1 MLGELQ
7 EISGNDSMPHMIGKG
22 RCVSCQIRHLSI
34 FANLSSQQLGKI
46 CHFQPTV
53 TTYEVKETIY
63 HQGDASHNAFTLRKG
78 MIKLIKSLPD
88 GRVQIVRILKKGDLF
103 GFDGFAN
110 QNYNQSA
117 IALTNCEICH
127 LPLAGLQE
135 LRLQQPEI
143 DKAMMDRW
151 LQHLSEAENMM
162 LDLGAKKASERLANF
177 LVNWG
182 EVDDNEWKKM
192 PLSRQEIGN
201 LLGLT
206 IETVSRFL
214 SQWKRAGIIQER
226 QGSIRIKSRTELC
239 EVINPKGSCK

>member
-1 MLGELQ
+1 
-7 EISGNDSMPHMIGKG
+7 MIGKG
-22 RCVSCQIRHLSI
+22 HCISCQIRHLSI
-34 FANLSSQQLGKI
+34 FANLSTQQLGRI

-53 TTYEVKETIY
+53 TSYEVKEVVY
-63 HQGDASHNAFTLRKG
+63 HQGDAPNHAFTLRKG
-78 MIKLIKSLPD
+78 LVKLIKSLPD
-88 GRVQIVRILKKGDLF
+88 GRIQIVRILKKGDLF

-117 IALTNCEICH
+117 IALTGCEVCH
-127 LPLAGLQE
+127 LPLAGLQK

-182 EVDDNEWKKM
+182 ETEEDGWKKM

-226 QGSIRIKSRTELC
+226 RGNLRIKNKTELC

>member
-1 MLGELQ
+1 MSH
-7 EISGNDSMPHMIGKG
+7 IIGKG
-22 RCVSCQIRHLSI
+22 QCSTCHIRHLSI
-34 FANLSSQQLGKI
+34 FANLSTSQLGEI
-46 CHFQPTV
+46 CDFAPTV
-53 TTYEVKETIY
+53 TTYKSKEVIY
-63 HQGDASHNAFTLRKG
+63 YQGDAPNNAFTLRKG
-78 MIKLIKSLPD
+78 MVKLFKSLPD

-117 IALTNCEICH
+117 IALTNVELCH

-135 LRLQQPEI
+135 LRQTRPEI

-151 LQHLSEAENMM
+151 IRHLHDAENMM
-162 LDLGAKKASERLANF
+162 LDLGTKKASERLASF

-182 EVDDNEWKKM
+182 ESEDGSDWKKM
-192 PLSRQEIGN
+192 ELSRKEIGD

-214 SQWKRAGIIQER
+214 SQWKKIGIMQER
-226 QGSIRIKSRTELC
+226 SGYIRIKDKKTLC
-239 EVINPKGSCK
+239 EVINPIGTCK